1 MQSEIHIF
9 HRLISNGVRQTNN
22 ASCLAGNGIY
32 FQNAESMYIMYLK
45 PTHSWKFNL
54 NCDIYFSPYPLVY
67 IRRPRIYKT
76 SCFLVFQPK
85 SGFVAD
91 GLSVLDHLVI
101 QFFDN
106 KCVIPWSDC
115 LVQLK
120 TTPWNSFWWK
130 NGRFYIFI
138 NSLNI

>member
-54 NCDIYFSPYPLVY
+54 NYDIYFSPYPLVY

-76 SCFLVFQPK
+76 SCFLIFNQNL
-85 SGFVAD
+85 F
-91 GLSVLDHLVI
+91 
-101 QFFDN
+101 
-106 KCVIPWSDC
+106 W
-115 LVQLK
+115 
-120 TTPWNSFWWK
+120 TTLLFNFLIT
-130 NGRFYIFI
+130 NV
-138 NSLNI
+138 